1 MAGGKFVCDDC
12 EYKRLAFDKVHTKM
26 HTLVRVSEKVE
37 EVELS
42 MEERLRLV
50 ENELGRMREV
60 LAKLVEK
67 GLERSLNDPL
77 MKGDIQAAVTETKA
91 ARSVPEEEV
100 GMMENS

>member
-1 MAGGKFVCDDC
+1 
-12 EYKRLAFDKVHTKM
+12 M

-37 EVELS
+37 EKELS

-77 MKGDIQAAVTETKA
+77 TNGDVQAAVTETEA

-100 GMMENS
+100 GTTENS